1 MLLERGQGG
10 DARASARGMPGAGI
24 AIAGARAGG
33 KRARAPGPA
42 RGRAGGRCGTRPAEG
57 SGPGRAG
64 EGGTGAAAAPPGA
77 AAGGRNRGGRG
88 PPARAR
94 AARGTAPPAIPRPS
108 APRRPP
114 PPAAILLA
122 SAALLACCLAGAP
135 PAHADGN
142 PLTVEITSSA
152 TSPTA
157 LRAVPFT
164 MEFGGAVNASTLDA
178 SDVNASSGA
187 VSLRATLQPGGTFG
201 GRGSDNGQFHYPS
214 GVAADASS
222 GIIYVADSI
231 NARVQAFD
239 SATLLHVADLPGP
252 FGYPA
257 GVAVDGSGRVYVADS
272 ALRLVRVFDSGRNH
286 VDDIRGPFVSPYG
299 VAVDG
304 SGRAHVA
311 DPATGTV
318 LVFDSGG
325 RHEANVTGFANPYGV
340 AVDGSGRM
348 YVADALN
355 NRTRIFDSGR
365 NHVADIHTPLAHPH
379 GVAVDGSGRVY
390 VADPGGDRVRV
401 FDSTLESIA
410 DLPGPFR
417 RPNGVAVDVS
427 GSVYVADTGNH
438 RVRAFD
444 AAHAFDVHNPADGQ
458 NLTVGVPAG
467 RVQGAAGNA
476 NEASN
481 TVSISINRTAP
492 VPVITAAQP
501 GPTNATTINF
511 VVDFGGPVTEFG
523 LGDVAISGTAS
534 HNGVENFAGSGAA
547 YAFVVTPTSD
557 GTILVDIPAGAAL
570 YAAGHRSDAAARFSI
585 ARDVVPPVPV
595 IDAALPGPTGLPAV
609 PFTVKFGEAVNAAT
623 LDASDFDAS
632 SGTVRDLRIAPQ
644 QGGAFGGRGSGNGEF
659 HYPSGVAAD
668 ASSGMVY
675 VADSMNSRV
684 QAFDSSGV
692 HVADI
697 PGPFS
702 YPMGVAVDGS
712 SGTVYV
718 ADSTRGLVRVFD
730 SGRSHVADMR
740 GPFGSPSGVAVD
752 ASSGAVYVADT
763 ATDTVLVFD
772 SALSHVANITGFA
785 NPYGVAV
792 DGRSG
797 EIYVADTSNGRIRI
811 FDSALSHVADMRG
824 PFGSPYGVAVDGSS
838 GAVYVADASND
849 RVRIFDSAGSHVAD
863 LPGQFQ
869 RPNGVAVDGNSGA
882 VYVADTAGHSVSVF
896 DAAYAF
902 DVHNPADRRTLT
914 VSVPAGRVEDAAGN
928 ANEAS
933 NAEAIGID
941 RMVQFPV
948 VAAAQSSP
956 TNATTI
962 NFVVNFTHSVTG
974 FAAANVTLSGNATHG
989 GVANFSGSGAVYTF
1003 DVLPT
1008 SDGEIRVDIPAGAAR
1023 NGTGGSPTAAADRFT
1038 IVSDRTPP
1046 HPAVTAEQSSPTG
1059 AATIAFTVNFTEPVR
1074 GFAAANVTLS
1084 GNATHGGVAN
1094 FAAANATTYTFDVS
1108 PASDGDIRVDI
1119 PAGAARDDAG
1129 NPSIAAKQFNITYD
1143 STPLIPRIA
1152 AAQPGPT
1159 SLRIIPFTLHFNA
1172 SVNSST
1178 LAASD
1183 IDADSGT
1190 VRDLRPAFPHAA
1202 SFGGPGS
1209 GNGEF
1214 GGPTGIATDP
1224 TTGEIY
1230 VADIRNGRVQVFDSS
1245 MRHARNIAGP
1255 LVNPTGVAVD
1265 PSSGEVY
1272 VSDQGNHNVAV
1283 FDSAGR
1289 NIANITANATLP
1301 FFFPQGVAVDSGRT
1315 YVADWANKR
1324 VAIFDSARQHVA
1336 DISGTLETTRDVAV
1350 DPSSG
1355 LIYVADEGSDHV
1367 AVFDSARRSIANIT
1381 GPFSRPSGIALDP
1394 SSGYAYV
1401 ADSDNDRVAVLDIAG
1416 RDIADTTGPPGD
1428 RAGGPLVPVVS
1439 GRSIADI
1446 TASFGEPTD
1455 VAVDPSS
1462 GRVYVADME
1471 TGRVHAFDA
1480 AYAFGVADAPD
1491 GRTLTVSLPA
1501 GRVQGAD
1508 GGKNVESN
1516 AAAVYVDRT
1525 APVPA
1530 VNSTQ
1535 SGRTNATTI
1544 DFVVN
1549 FSKPVRGFA
1558 SGDVV
1563 LSGTAAH
1570 GGIAN
1575 FAAASATAWTF
1586 DVSPESDG
1594 TIRVDIPEGAARD
1607 ASGNPSEAAARFT
1620 IVSDR
1625 TPPVPAVTAEPP
1637 SPTNATTIAFTVNFS
1652 EPVRGFEHG
1661 DVTLSNSTAHGGV
1674 AGFSAANSTAWTFAV
1689 SPTSDGTILVRI
1701 ADKAARDE
1709 AGNPS
1714 RAARFSIEYD
1724 AMPPVPALDAARPGP
1739 TNLTAVP
1746 FAAKFGEAMDASTLD
1761 ASDFDVSSGEA
1772 RNLRAMLQLNG
1783 TFGSSAAGNRTFN
1796 LPQGVA
1802 VDGISGRIYV
1812 ADTSNETVQVFDSA
1826 WNHVRNLP
1834 GAPSL
1839 HYGVA
1844 VDAATG
1850 DVYVVGQSGSIRI
1863 FDPDGN
1869 PVNTISGGFL
1879 DPFDTPSGVAVD
1891 GSTGYIYVADTYNDR
1906 ISILDSAR
1914 DRVGDFRDSFSRPS
1928 GVAVDSSSGWMFVA
1942 DTDNDRVRAYDPGR
1956 SSGHDLPGPFS
1967 RPSGVAVDSSSGRI
1981 YVADTDNH
1989 RVRVFDP
1996 SLDPVANFTGPF
2008 KQPYGVAVDGTSG
2021 RVYVADTHN
2030 HSIQAFDTAYAF
2042 DVHNPADGRNLTVSM
2057 KAGSARDAAG
2067 NANEASNAAEISI
2080 DRTAPVPAVTAAQPN
2095 ATNATTINFMVNFS
2109 EPVYGFDRNDVD
2121 LSGTAA
2127 RGGIAN
2133 FAAANATTW
2142 TFDVSP
2148 ASDGTIRVD
2157 IPANASRDRAGN
2169 GNEAAARFTI
2179 AYDTMFPIA
2188 EISSAQ
2194 AGPTNATTI
2203 SFTVNFSEPVY
2214 GFDRNDVVL
2223 SGTAARGGI
2232 ADFSGGNS
2240 TYNFD
2245 VSPESDGTIQV
2256 YVPAGA
2262 ARDLAGH
2269 PNPASARLS
2278 VTSDGTPPTATVATA
2293 QPGPS
2298 SLRAVPFTAKFSEA
2312 VNALTLDAS
2321 DFDVSSG
2328 EARNLRTML
2337 QLNGTFGGSGAGDG
2351 EFRNPT
2357 GVAVNG
2363 SGYVYVADADNRRIQ
2378 VFDPALRHHDTIAGP
2393 PSEPSAVAV
2402 DGFTGTVYAAYADDR
2417 TIRVFNSDG
2426 IANGTI
2432 NGPPGGPFVRPAG
2445 VAVDGSTGTI
2455 YVADAGNGTVRVFD
2469 SDRRHAGELPGPFVR
2484 PAGVA
2489 VDGSTGTIYVADA
2502 GSGTVRVFDSDRRH
2516 AGELPGPFVRPAGV
2530 AVDGSTGTIYVADA
2544 GSGAVLAFNST
2555 LQRVATAA
2563 AALGNQSGVAVGG
2576 SGSVY
2581 AADPGGD
2588 RIQAFDTAYAF
2599 DVADPDDGRTL
2610 TVSLPAGR
2618 AEDAAGNGN
2627 EASNA
2632 ASIRTD
2638 RTDPIPAVGAVQ
2650 SSPTSAAAINFIVNF
2665 SEPVLEFDQNDV
2677 VLSGTAARGGIANF
2691 SGGNSTYHFDVSP
2704 ESEGTMLV
2712 NIPAGAA
2719 LDDAGNP
2726 SRAAA
2731 RFSIEY
2737 DATPPVPTVAPAQPG
2752 PSGLRAVPFTVK
2764 FSDVMDASTLAAS
2777 DIVVSSGEVQNL
2789 RPALLHDATFGG
2801 PGSGGGEFR
2810 NPTGVAANASGHV
2823 YVADKINSRVQVFNR
2838 TGAYAADLPGPFSF
2852 PSGVAVDGS
2861 SGAVYVAMFNDKVRV
2876 FDSSGAYA
2884 ADLPGPFHRPTGVA
2898 VDGSTGAVYVTDGNN
2913 GRVHAF
2919 NSTLHRVAGID
2930 GQFNGPKGVAAGGP
2944 AGYVYVADTG
2954 NDIVQI
2960 FDHAGNTAG
2969 NITGLLT
2976 PHGVAVDGHSGAVY
2990 VADTSN
2996 NRVRAFD
3003 SSLARAA
3010 DLPGSFDKPQGV
3022 AVGGP
3027 AGYVYVADSGN
3038 NQVQVFRPAYAFDVY
3053 DPADGQNL
3061 TVSLPAGRAEDA
3073 AGNEN
3078 EASNAASIMID
3089 RTGPVANVTAAQDS
3103 LTSATTINFTV
3114 NFSKP
3119 VEEFESGDIV
3129 VSGTADRGGI
3139 DNFSGADA
3147 TWTFDVSPL
3156 SDGTVVVDIPAGVAR
3171 DEAGNG
3177 NVAAARLVIVHHG
3190 TPPVPNITP
3199 ALSGPASP
3207 DPAPFLVE
3215 FGEKMDASSLNASDF
3230 VVSSGE
3236 VRNLRPALLHDATF
3250 GGRGNA
3256 SGQFEY
3262 PSDVAV
3268 DGHSGRV
3275 YVADTFNDRVQ
3286 VFDSAG
3292 DYASNI
3298 TGSLRNPSGVA
3309 VDASSGRVYVADTGK
3324 HRVLVFDPAGEHA
3337 GTIAGPP
3344 GDAFNNPS
3352 GVAVN
3357 GSGHVYVADTY
3368 KSRIQIFDP
3377 AGDYASNITGS
3388 FTHPSDVAVGG
3399 PAGSTYVPDKGK
3411 HRVLVFDP
3419 AGDYDYSITGLYAPS
3434 GVAVDGATGSVYV
3447 ADTGN
3452 LRVQVFDSDG
3462 NHAGTVAGPFDNP
3475 TRVAVGG
3482 PSGFAYVADRNGHS
3496 IHAFRPAY
3504 AFDVYNPA
3512 DGQTLTVS
3520 LPAGRATDAGG
3531 DPNNASNTASIHIDS
3546 TAPTVDVTAAQVSPT
3561 NATTIGFT
3569 VNFSEPV
3576 LGFAAAN
3583 VTLSGNATH
3592 GGAANFAA
3600 ANATTWTFDVSPES
3614 DGTIRVD
3621 IPAGAARDKAGNG
3634 NEAEQ
3639 FSIEY
3644 DGTAPT
3650 ANVTAAQPDPTNA
3663 ATIGFTVNFS
3673 EPVEEFESG
3682 DIVVSGTAARGGIAD
3697 FSGADATWTFDV
3709 SPTSDGTVVVDI
3721 PAGITRDEA
3730 GNGNEAAARLA
3741 ITRHGTHPVPNI
3753 TLAESGLP
3761 SPDAVPFLVEFGE
3774 RMDASS
3780 LDASDFVVS
3789 SGTVQNLRPALL
3801 HDATFGGNG
3810 AGDGRFKQPTGVAVD
3825 GSSGR
3830 VYVVDKL
3837 NHRVQVFDSA
3847 RDYAAELGPF
3857 SRPSGVAVDGSSG
3870 AVYVTDTFNH
3880 KTRVFDSSGAQAAD
3894 LPGQFDQPFGV
3905 AVDGS
3910 TGAVYVTDK
3919 NNTRVHAFNSTLH
3932 RVAGIDGQFNG
3943 PKGVA
3948 AGGPAGYV
3956 YVADAGNYTVQIFDH
3971 AGNPAGNITGLTSPH
3986 GVAVDGHSGAVYV
3999 ANTYNDSV
4007 RAFNSSLARA
4017 ADLPGKFLR
4026 PEGVAAGGPAGYVYV
4041 ADSQNNQ
4048 VQAFRPAYAFDVHD
4062 PADGQDL
4069 TVSMAAGRARD
4080 AGGDTNAASNAAS
4093 IYVTRTG
4100 PTVIVTAAQDSP
4112 TNAATISFTVNF
4124 SRPVPG
4130 FTAGDVVLSGIAS
4143 SSDVVNFRTANDMT
4157 YEFDVSPESDGTILV
4172 DVPAGAA
4179 RDEAGNGNHAAER
4192 FSIEYDGTAP
4202 TARVTAAQ
4210 DSPTSAPTIGFT
4222 VNFSEPV
4229 LGFEPGDVKLSG
4241 TAPGI
4246 VENFAAAGDTAYAF
4260 GVSPESDG
4268 TILVDVPAGA
4278 ARDRAGNGN
4287 EAAERFSIEY
4297 DGTAP
4302 TVNVTAAQD
4311 SPTSAPTIGF
4321 TVNFSEPVLGFEP
4334 GDVKL
4339 SGTAPGIVENFAAA
4353 GDTAYAFGV
4362 SPESPGI
4369 ILVDVPA
4376 GAARDRAGNGNEAA
4390 ERFSIEYGAAAP
4402 GTGLAVLSAAI
4413 TGPQQATVRY
4423 NADADAAGSA
4433 YGPIEVGGANRTA
4446 ELSGSGTDAHVLR
4459 FGGDAAARDATG
4471 AVTINPAAVTGP
4483 AGGSLGGG
4491 GAYRQP
4497 LADGQAPLLASAALD
4512 LTAGS
4517 NGLLTVTFDEAA
4529 AAAPDVRS
4537 LGGDITMRGAGGAAA
4552 LSGGDIPSVASGRA
4566 GDNAFALGVSGAKR
4580 VQLNGDDLGSA
4591 PIMLPEAFVYD
4602 AAGNPH
4608 AGEGGQ
4614 PPVLLEYSPD
4624 PTPPVLAAA
4633 TFNLAPAGGG
4643 AGRLTVTFDEAVT
4656 VPDVQ
4661 SFEGTVEIRGRGG
4674 GGNSTLALSAG
4685 DAMSVESG
4693 RTGDRT
4699 FALLV
4704 PGQARAALGA
4714 AEFADPASTTVSL
4727 PSGFVSNGRAGYER
4741 ERAPLEVARDAA
4753 GPSFLWAFVL
4763 NGSSVA
4769 VVYDEPVLTV
4779 PAHYGNITVGGVAA
4793 GGSGGGASG
4802 AAAFGSTVVVS
4813 WNANASTAASAGSA
4827 VGFDLSASVT
4837 DAFGNPLANPGPKST
4852 GGEGGTRLDGKPHA
4866 RAGVF
4871 SAGPGDPSAGAARL
4885 GAAAFNALSAGRGY
4899 AFYVSVSEHELP
4911 AGAAPAAAEAALR
4924 GAHMGGEGPSLYVG
4938 PASDMALGGMAG
4950 YASENGITIISHS
4963 SAARSLAVEGDAI
4976 FRMEPG
4982 AAHLAR
4988 ALALVVARGG
4998 YGAVVPV
5005 VQAGLHGPDYGLLE
5019 PLASDLSPLGIP
5031 VGPPVSFPGG
5041 GGGAAAAPIGA
5052 AVLEAAGN
5060 GTARSVAV
5068 VYMGSDV
5075 ELAAMAGSVPA
5086 DGPIRERSAWFA
5098 AGGAGAG
5105 AGSGVAASPAVLAD
5119 AAAVQLARDVR
5130 LSAVQF
5136 AAERNAITD
5145 YIDRIAAPRGPAA
5158 SATPAYAAYEAVRV
5172 LGGALAL
5179 AGGDP
5184 SLAGGNIAGAA
5195 ALEGGPLGRT
5205 GMDGSGD
5212 LRLPVTYGA
5221 WSVSD
5226 AAAEWVRAPEL
5237 LLGLTGCGI
5246 ELEKSALALPP
5257 LTAGS
5262 TSRPA
5267 RQTITN
5273 TGTVPLPAVSVSA
5286 TDWTQFLGGVPIPDA
5301 HLPFSYT
5308 EMAVGLDGA
5317 PPRRADS
5324 APLAADTAIPG
5335 GTPPGGSVDVDFRIN
5350 LEELDVL
5357 RADLISQTVTFVVN
5371 C

>member
-1 MLLERGQGG
+1 MLLEWGQGG
-10 DARASARGMPGAGI
+10 DARASARGMPGPGI

-57 SGPGRAG
+57 RGPGRAG
-64 EGGTGAAAAPPGA
+64 EGGTGAAAP
-77 AAGGRNRGGRG
+77 
-88 PPARAR
+88 AR

-135 PAHADGN
+135 PAHADDH
-142 PLTVEITSSA
+142 PLTVEISSSA

-187 VSLRATLQPGGTFG
+187 VSLRATLQSGGTFG

-222 GIIYVADSI
+222 GTIYVADSI

-286 VDDIRGPFVSPYG
+286 VYDIRGPFVSPYG

-401 FDSTLESIA
+401 FDSTLEQVA

-511 VVDFGGPVTEFG
+511 TVDFGGPVTEFG

-1074 GFAAANVTLS
+1074 GFASGDVALS

-1508 GGKNVESN
+1508 GGRNVESN

-1575 FAAASATAWTF
+1575 FAAAGATAWTF

-1802 VDGISGRIYV
+1802 VDGTSGRIYV

-1850 DVYVVGQSGSIRI
+1850 YVYVVGQSGSIRI

-1942 DTDNDRVRAYDPGR
+1942 DTDNDRVRAYEPGR
-1956 SSGHDLPGPFS
+1956 SRGHDLPGPFN
-1967 RPSGVAVDSSSGRI
+1967 RPNGVAVDSSSGRI

-2008 KQPYGVAVDGTSG
+2008 KQPYGVAVDGSSG

-2042 DVHNPADGRNLTVSM
+2042 DVHDPADGRNLTVSM

-2095 ATNATTINFMVNFS
+2095 ATNATTINFTVNFS
-2109 EPVYGFDRNDVD
+2109 EPVDGFDRNDVV
-2121 LSGTAA
+2121 LSGDAA
-2127 RGGIAN
+2127 HGGIAN

-2148 ASDGTIRVD
+2148 ISDGTIRVD

-2502 GSGTVRVFDSDRRH
+2502 GNGTVRVFDSDRRH

-2563 AALGNQSGVAVGG
+2563 ATLGNQSGVAVGG

-2638 RTDPIPAVGAVQ
+2638 RTYPIPAVGTVQ

-2665 SEPVLEFDQNDV
+2665 SEPVDGFDRNDV
-2677 VLSGTAARGGIANF
+2677 DLSGTAARGGVANF
-2691 SGGNSTYHFDVSP
+2691 SGANATYYFDVSP

-2719 LDDAGNP
+2719 LDEAGNP

-2764 FSDVMDASTLAAS
+2764 FSDTMDDSTLTAS
-2777 DIVVSSGEVQNL
+2777 DIVVSSGTVQNL

-2801 PGSGGGEFR
+2801 PGSGDGEFS

-2823 YVADKINSRVQVFNR
+2823 YVVDKLNKRVQVFDPAGAYAAELVSFSFPPSGVAADGS
-2838 TGAYAADLPGPFSF
+2838 TGAVYVTDTFVNPKVLVFDSSGAQAADLPGPFNRPF
-2852 PSGVAVDGS
+2852 GVAVDGS
-2861 SGAVYVAMFNDKVRV
+2861 SGAVYV
-2876 FDSSGAYA
+2876 
-2884 ADLPGPFHRPTGVA
+2884 
-2898 VDGSTGAVYVTDGNN
+2898 TDGNT
-2913 GRVHAF
+2913 RVHAF
-2919 NSTLHRVAGID
+2919 NSTLHRAAGID

-2954 NDIVQI
+2954 NDTVQI

-2969 NITGLLT
+2969 NITGLT
-2976 PHGVAVDGHSGAVY
+2976 KPHGVAVDGHSGAVY
-2990 VADTSN
+2990 VANTYNDSI
-2996 NRVRAFD
+2996 RVFD

-3010 DLPGSFDKPQGV
+3010 DLPGKFLRPEGV

-3038 NQVQVFRPAYAFDVY
+3038 NQVQVFRPVYAFDVY

-3073 AGNEN
+3073 AGNAN

-3089 RTGPVANVTAAQDS
+3089 RTGPAANVTAAQDS
-3103 LTSATTINFTV
+3103 PTNATTINFTV
-3114 NFSKP
+3114 NFSNP
-3119 VEEFESGDIV
+3119 VTGFESGDIA
-3129 VSGTADRGGI
+3129 VSGTAARGGI

-3147 TWTFDVSPL
+3147 TWTFDVSL
-3156 SDGTVVVDIPAGVAR
+3156 ASDGTVVVDIPAGVAQ

-3177 NVAAARLVIVHHG
+3177 NVAAARLAITRHG
-3190 TPPVPNITP
+3190 SPPVPNITP

-3215 FGEKMDASSLNASDF
+3215 FGEKMDASSLDASDF

-3250 GGRGNA
+3250 GGRG
-3256 SGQFEY
+3256 SGDGQFDY
-3262 PSDVAV
+3262 PSGVAV
-3268 DGHSGRV
+3268 DGSSGRV

-3286 VFDSAG
+3286 AFDPAG
-3292 DYASNI
+3292 NHAGTIAGPFDK
-3298 TGSLRNPSGVA
+3298 PEGVE
-3309 VDASSGRVYVADTGK
+3309 VDGSSGRVYVADTLN
-3324 HRVLVFDPAGEHA
+3324 HSIQIFDPAGNRA
-3337 GTIAGPP
+3337 GTIDGP
-3344 GDAFNNPS
+3344 FNRPS
-3352 GVAVN
+3352 GVAVD
-3357 GSGHVYVADTY
+3357 GSGSVYVADTY
-3368 KSRIQIFDP
+3368 KNRIQIFDSSW
-3377 AGDYASNITGS
+3377 DYASNITRS
-3388 FTHPSDVAVGG
+3388 PTPLFNNP
-3399 PAGSTYVPDKGK
+3399 Y
-3411 HRVLVFDP
+3411 
-3419 AGDYDYSITGLYAPS
+3419 
-3434 GVAVDGATGSVYV
+3434 GVAVDGSGSVYV

-3452 LRVQVFDSDG
+3452 HKVRVFDS
-3462 NHAGTVAGPFDNP
+3462 
-3475 TRVAVGG
+3475 
-3482 PSGFAYVADRNGHS
+3482 SGD
-3496 IHAFRPAY
+3496 HAF
-3504 AFDVYNPA
+3504 DI
-3512 DGQTLTVS
+3512 
-3520 LPAGRATDAGG
+3520 AG
-3531 DPNNASNTASIHIDS
+3531 
-3546 TAPTVDVTAAQVSPT
+3546 
-3561 NATTIGFT
+3561 
-3569 VNFSEPV
+3569 
-3576 LGFAAAN
+3576 L
-3583 VTLSGNATH
+3583 
-3592 GGAANFAA
+3592 
-3600 ANATTWTFDVSPES
+3600 
-3614 DGTIRVD
+3614 
-3621 IPAGAARDKAGNG
+3621 
-3634 NEAEQ
+3634 
-3639 FSIEY
+3639 
-3644 DGTAPT
+3644 
-3650 ANVTAAQPDPTNA
+3650 
-3663 ATIGFTVNFS
+3663 
-3673 EPVEEFESG
+3673 
-3682 DIVVSGTAARGGIAD
+3682 
-3697 FSGADATWTFDV
+3697 
-3709 SPTSDGTVVVDI
+3709 
-3721 PAGITRDEA
+3721 
-3730 GNGNEAAARLA
+3730 LA
-3741 ITRHGTHPVPNI
+3741 
-3753 TLAESGLP
+3753 
-3761 SPDAVPFLVEFGE
+3761 
-3774 RMDASS
+3774 
-3780 LDASDFVVS
+3780 
-3789 SGTVQNLRPALL
+3789 
-3801 HDATFGGNG
+3801 
-3810 AGDGRFKQPTGVAVD
+3810 
-3825 GSSGR
+3825 
-3830 VYVVDKL
+3830 
-3837 NHRVQVFDSA
+3837 
-3847 RDYAAELGPF
+3847 
-3857 SRPSGVAVDGSSG
+3857 PSGVAVDDSG
-3870 AVYVTDTFNH
+3870 TVYVANTGNH
-3880 KTRVFDSSGAQAAD
+3880 TVQVFDSSGDHAYTATVPFNKPYDAA
-3894 LPGQFDQPFGV
+3894 
-3905 AVDGS
+3905 
-3910 TGAVYVTDK
+3910 
-3919 NNTRVHAFNSTLH
+3919 
-3932 RVAGIDGQFNG
+3932 VAGPSGR
-3943 PKGVA
+3943 
-3948 AGGPAGYV
+3948 V
-3956 YVADAGNYTVQIFDH
+3956 YVADRN
-3971 AGNPAGNITGLTSPH
+3971 N
-3986 GVAVDGHSGAVYV
+3986 HSI
-3999 ANTYNDSV
+3999 
-4007 RAFNSSLARA
+4007 
-4017 ADLPGKFLR
+4017 
-4026 PEGVAAGGPAGYVYV
+4026 
-4041 ADSQNNQ
+4041 
-4048 VQAFRPAYAFDVHD
+4048 QAFRPAYAFDVHD

-4069 TVSMAAGRARD
+4069 TVRMNAGSARD
-4080 AGGDTNAASNAAS
+4080 TGGDPNAASNAAS

-4100 PTVIVTAAQDSP
+4100 PTVAVTAAQPDP
-4112 TNAATISFTVNF
+4112 TNAPTINFVVNF
-4124 SRPVPG
+4124 SRSVIE
-4130 FTAGDVVLSGIAS
+4130 FEEGDVVLSGIAS
-4143 SSDVVNFRTANDMT
+4143 SVDAGSFNAANATT
-4157 YEFDVSPESDGTILV
+4157 YTFDVSPESDGTVHVDIPEGAARDHYGNASHAAERFSIEYDGTAPTASVTAAQSSPTNSPTINFVVNFSEPVEGFELGDVVLSGTAARGGAADFAPVSATAYAFDVTAASDGTILV

-4179 RDEAGNGNHAAER
+4179 RDEAGNGNEAAER
-4192 FSIEYDGTAP
+4192 FAMVYNGAP
-4202 TARVTAAQ
+4202 AANLPIPTVTAAQ
-4210 DSPTSAPTIGFT
+4210 SSPTSATTIMFT
-4222 VNFSEPV
+4222 VNFTKPV
-4229 LGFEPGDVKLSG
+4229 TGFGEEGVALSG
-4241 TAPGI
+4241 TAETGG
-4246 VENFAAAGDTAYAF
+4246 VANFAETNATTYTFD
-4260 GVSPESDG
+4260 VSPTSDG
-4268 TILVDVPAGA
+4268 TILVDVPANA
-4278 ARDRAGNGN
+4278 AQDAEGNGN
-4287 EAAERFSIEY
+4287 AAAAQFSIRY
-4297 DGTAP
+4297 
-4302 TVNVTAAQD
+4302 N
-4311 SPTSAPTIGF
+4311 
-4321 TVNFSEPVLGFEP
+4321 
-4334 GDVKL
+4334 
-4339 SGTAPGIVENFAAA
+4339 
-4353 GDTAYAFGV
+4353 
-4362 SPESPGI
+4362 
-4369 ILVDVPA
+4369 
-4376 GAARDRAGNGNEAA
+4376 GAR
-4390 ERFSIEYGAAAP
+4390 P
-4402 GTGLAVLSAAI
+4402 GTDVTVLSAAI

-4423 NADADAAGSA
+4423 SEAANAVGSPYSA
-4433 YGPIEVGGANRTA
+4433 IDIGGTARQPIG
-4446 ELSGSGTDAHVLR
+4446 ELRGSGTAAHTIQ
-4459 FGGDAAARDATG
+4459 FGGDPAARDATG
-4471 AVTINPAAVTGP
+4471 TVTINRAAITDLAGTPIGDAAVV
-4483 AGGSLGGG
+4483 
-4491 GAYRQP
+4491 RQ
-4497 LADGQAPLLASAALD
+4497 LADGQAPLLASAVLN
-4512 LTAGS
+4512 LTAGE
-4517 NGLLTVTFDEAA
+4517 NGLLTVTFDEAVT
-4529 AAAPDVRS
+4529 APDVRS
-4537 LGGDITMRGAGGAAA
+4537 FEGEIVIRGAGGAAA
-4552 LSGGDIPSVASGRA
+4552 LSGGDIPSIASGHA
-4566 GDNAFALGVSGAKR
+4566 GDSTFALDVSGAKR

-4608 AGEGGQ
+4608 AGGGQ

-4656 VPDVQ
+4656 VPDAQ
-4661 SFEGTVEIRGRGG
+4661 SFGGTVEIRGRGG

-4793 GGSGGGASG
+4793 GGNGGGASG

-4813 WNANASTAASAGSA
+4813 WNANASTTASAGSA